1 MSTGAFPA
9 ASERIEERPMNMVYA
24 LGSVVVMA
32 LMVYIIY
39 VLAEQKKFQ

>member
-1 MSTGAFPA
+1 MPADAFPA
-9 ASERIEERPMNMVYA
+9 VKKDEERPVNVIYA

-32 LMVYIIY
+32 LMVYLIY

>member
-1 MSTGAFPA
+1 
-9 ASERIEERPMNMVYA
+9 MNVIYA

-32 LMVYIIY
+32 LLVYIIY